1 VASPR
6 HQQQFDDDLYDDLY
20 RGRHGTVCS
29 SAGNDD
35 WR

>member
-1 VASPR
+1 MASPR
-6 HQQQFDDDLYDDLY
+6 HQQQFDDDLY

-29 SAGNDD
+29 SPGNDD